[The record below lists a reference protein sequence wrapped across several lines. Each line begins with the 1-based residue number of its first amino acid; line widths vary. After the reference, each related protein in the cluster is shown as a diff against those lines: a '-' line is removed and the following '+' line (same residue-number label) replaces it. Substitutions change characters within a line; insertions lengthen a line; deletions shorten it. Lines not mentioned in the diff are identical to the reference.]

1 MTCIYCLRDGKSVSF
16 KKKEHVLPQSF
27 GLFKNNFILNGAV
40 CDSCNKYFGDNLE
53 LDLARGTLEGG
64 FRFKHR
70 IKDSKEFKSL
80 GKRDPIIIKVDEG
93 PFKGA
98 YANKIYSEEDEAVVI
113 TPVPQVGFLN
123 KATNEIDYY
132 LLDTIPDISELRKK
146 GYDID
151 NPKGMFVP
159 LKHVEVVKK
168 ALNEKGIPFKITED
182 LDFPLQKGQQ
192 WQCKVEGSI
201 GERIMRGVAKIAFNY
216 LAKCQGREFVLHKD
230 FDIIRKFILNG
241 EKPDYP
247 LVCIIDK
254 PILGD
259 EPIVGKRRLGHM
271 ITTDWAKD
279 GVSIISQVSLFNWM
293 TYNICLA
300 REFSGEHMDVKKGH
314 FFDFNSQNILE
325 LTTEKPNE
333 RENQNE

>member
-1 MTCIYCLRDGKSVSF
+1 MTCIYCLNDEKHVSF
-16 KKKEHVLPQSF
+16 KKTEHVLPQSF
-27 GLFKNNFILNGAV
+27 GLFENNFTLNGVV

-64 FRFKHR
+64 FRFKYG
-70 IKDSKEFKSL
+70 IKKPKEFKSL
-80 GKRDPIIIKVDEG
+80 GKRDPVIRKVDEG
-93 PFKGA
+93 PWKGA
-98 YANKIYSEEDEAVVI
+98 YAYQIYSEEDEAVVI
-113 TPVPQVGFLN
+113 TPAPQVGFLN
-123 KATNEIDYY
+123 KVTNELDYY
-132 LLDTIPDISELRKK
+132 LLDEIPDISDLRQK

-159 LKHVEVVKK
+159 LEHVKEVKK
-168 ALNEKGIPFKITED
+168 ALNEKGVPFKMTEE
-182 LDFPLQKGQQ
+182 LDYPLRKGQQ
-192 WQCKVEGSI
+192 WECKVKGII
-201 GERIMRGVAKIAFNY
+201 GDKIMRGVAKIAFNY
-216 LAKCQGREFVLHKD
+216 LTFWQGSEFVLHKD

-247 LVCIIDK
+247 LVRIIDK

-271 ITTDWAKD
+271 ITTNWAAD

-300 REFSGEHMDVKKGH
+300 REFSGERRNIKKGH
-314 FFDFNSQNILE
+314 FFDFNSNNILE
-325 LTTEKPNE
+325 LGTEKP
-333 RENQNE
+333 R